1 MRRALII
8 IMALCAPAA
17 ALGAEN
23 APEGRWT
30 GSVAVPGRALPLVV
44 DLAPD
49 PSGAWSGSFIMPGLG
64 IKGAPL
70 ANVAVTADGVAFDTG
85 GRLASDAYGPASFRA
100 RFTPDGAMTGEMK
113 QGGNTAPFALK
124 RTGAAQVERAVRSTP
139 VGPEL
144 AREWNGDYE
153 LGGYPRHVT
162 IAMANHPDA
171 AATAT
176 FVIVGK
182 QTNDLPVDLVTAE
195 GDFVRIESQAN
206 QVAFEGHL
214 LKGGGELKG
223 VIELGPLEIP
233 IVLRSAAGRPS

>member
-8 IMALCAPAA
+8 VALCLPAA
-17 ALGAEN
+17 ALGAGS

-30 GSVAVPGRALPLVV
+30 GSVAIPGRTLPLVV

-49 PSGAWSGSFIMPGLG
+49 PSGAWTGSFIMPGLG

-85 GRLASDAYGPASFRA
+85 GRLAIDAYGPASFRA
-100 RFTPDGAMTGEMK
+100 RVTPDGTMSGEMK
-113 QGGNTAPFALK
+113 QGGNTAPFVLT
-124 RTGAAQVERAVRSTP
+124 RTGVAQVERAVRSTP
-139 VGPEL
+139 VGPGL
-144 AREWNGDYE
+144 AKEWKGDYE

-162 IAMANHPDA
+162 IAFADHPNA

-206 QVAFEGHL
+206 QVAFEGRL
-214 LKGGGELKG
+214 SKDGGELRG

-233 IVLRSAAGRPS
+233 IVLRSAPGRTS